1 MLSCFKKIAFT
12 QSECATHVVMS
23 HNIRRNA
30 FTLAEGATHVVMSH
44 NIGRDAFTLAEVL
57 VTLGVIGVVS
67 ALTIPTLVG
76 NYQKKT
82 YITKLNKV
90 YSGIQQAAVKY
101 KNDKNAVNLREAGL
115 TSQAEI
121 KNFLQNNFK
130 VVADCGSVVKEPCF
144 SASYNDL
151 NGGSHDTNDSWG
163 AASSVLL
170 ADGTGIIVDYPAYY
184 TQTVDGVTSYHGH
197 MIIDVNGPQGPNIGG
212 RDIFLAEFYDDGSID
227 VEGATPECKSK
238 GVCTENKS
246 IEDIRES
253 YYNANCRTARYGT
266 GCIGK
271 IINDN
276 WEMNY

>member
-1 MLSCFKKIAFT
+1 MLSCFKKIAIIL
-12 QSECATHVVMS
+12 S
-23 HNIRRNA
+23 
-30 FTLAEGATHVVMSH
+30 EGATHVAMSHKISRNAIILTEDVTHVATSH
-44 NIGRDAFTLAEVL
+44 NISRNAFTLAEVL
-57 VTLGVIGVVS
+57 VTLGIIGVVS
-67 ALTIPTLVG
+67 ALTVPTLVG

-82 YITKLNKV
+82 YITKLHKV
-90 YSGIQQAAVKY
+90 YNGIQQAAVRY
-101 KNDKNAVNLREAGL
+101 KNDKNAVNLREARL

-121 KNFLQNNFK
+121 KNFLHNNFK
-130 VVADCGSVVKEPCF
+130 VVADCGSVVKDPCF
-144 SASYNDL
+144 SATYYDL
-151 NGGSHDTNDSWG
+151 NGGLHNTNDSWG

-170 ADGTGIIVDYPAYY
+170 ADGTGIILDYPAYY

-238 GVCTENKS
+238 GVCTGKKS

-253 YYNANCRTARYGT
+253 YYNTNCRTARYGT